1 MFTSD
6 ADGDKTTTMTGT
18 ETVGEAVADRGM
30 TRALVLSLCALAV
43 AAAGVLWFPAELSD
57 YAALAWLLALIPA
70 FLMANERGWRG
81 IATALA
87 LGMVA
92 LTLTC
97 VVALGLGRELPDL
110 LLGVVVSYLLLSFG
124 IGWLADRV
132 GRERLSEIADLALID
147 GLTGLPNQE
156 HALRFLEKEF
166 AAARVGRALAVVL
179 FELDGF
185 DAFNARNGKAA
196 GNGVLRAFATLLRQ
210 NTRRMNLSARFG
222 EQTFLC
228 VLAGGGEEG
237 ATVFGE
243 RVMEQLR
250 AAAAMAAL
258 PTASAGIACYRAGME
273 TQSELVAAAREALA
287 AARADGG
294 DRIRIHG
301 WAVTEHGL
309 ERRRG
314 RAVDDD
320 AVVVAAEASR
330 IGASGTDSMRAGFGR
345 SAFVTCRDAGMRRR
359 VVAELATEGFH
370 VTEARDASDR
380 ALALSADFDLVVAD
394 QASPESFQMFCSEIR
409 RRYPATRIVGV
420 PAQESGSVPTSVLL
434 SRADGFGV
442 AAGPGVQFAPSL
454 AELIADGDL
463 RRRVQLQTRQLT
475 DEVRARERAARLA
488 LEASE
493 ARYLSVVQAV
503 QEVVFRTD
511 EGGRWTFL
519 NPAWTAITG
528 YAVDDTMGRDAL
540 EQVHGEDRVHLRER
554 LDALLAG
561 RIGYLREEARCLAKD
576 GEIRWL
582 EVRAQPQGD
591 VPGRAS
597 GAQGTLTDVTDR
609 KNAEVALR
617 RSEAYFRALIENS
630 TDIMAVLD
638 AAGRFRY
645 ASPAVRRICGFPATE
660 LLGRPFLDLVHA
672 DDTAIVGDA
681 LGVLLRDAAA
691 PAMVVVRA
699 LHRNGTVRWLEISL
713 TNMTRMPGLEG
724 VVLNAR
730 DVTDRRD
737 AERAVRE
744 SEELLHRARR
754 LDAIGRLAGG
764 VAHDFDALLHAVQ
777 EHVARLRTRLADAE
791 AIREVDGM
799 RDALRRAASLTRQLL
814 AFGRQQELQPHVFE
828 LNAMVAE
835 MEPVLRHVL
844 HDHVHMELRLDARS
858 DRVHADPAQI
868 RQALVNLV
876 VNARDALENGG
887 RLTLATDLVRVDAQ
901 SGISTLDPG
910 DYVRLSVADS
920 GRGLGADM
928 LAHLF
933 DPFFTARE
941 DGAGA
946 GLGLST
952 VYGIVKQSG
961 GTIHVESGENEGT
974 TFIIH
979 LPLAETAASAR
990 DDAESSARAETVVVV
1005 EDEASVRVLAERILR
1020 GRGFRVVSA
1029 ANGRE
1034 ALALIAKHP
1043 GRIDLVLTDVV
1054 MPEMNGRELAERVS
1068 ILRPG
1073 IRVLYMSGYP
1083 ADALARHGVA
1093 PDVVEFLEKPFSP
1106 DALVQKVR
1114 AVLEAVAVR

>member
-1 MFTSD
+1 MGGS
-6 ADGDKTTTMTGT
+6 KETMSLRERAG
-18 ETVGEAVADRGM
+18 GPAAAGGM
-30 TRALVLSLCALAV
+30 TRALLLSLCALGV
-43 AAAGVLWFPAELSD
+43 AAAGVLWFPQELSD

-70 FLMANERGWRG
+70 FLLANERGWRG

-92 LTLTC
+92 LAVTC
-97 VVALGLGRELPDL
+97 VIALGLERELPDL
-110 LLGVVVSYLLLSFG
+110 LLAVVVSYLLLSFG

-166 AAARVGRALAVVL
+166 AGARVGRALAVVL

-185 DAFNARNGKAA
+185 DAFSARNGKAA

-222 EQTFLC
+222 EHEFLC
-228 VLAGGGEEG
+228 ILSGGSEEG

-243 RVMEQLR
+243 RVMSQLR

-258 PTASAGIACYRAGME
+258 PTASAGIACHRVGME
-273 TQSELVAAAREALA
+273 SPSELLASARTALS

-309 ERRRG
+309 ERQHARG
-314 RAVDDD
+314 VSDDT
-320 AVVVAAEASR
+320 VHVAAEASR
-330 IGASGTDSMRAGFGR
+330 VESGSESFRSGLGR
-345 SAFVTCRDAGMRRR
+345 SAYVLVRDSSMRRR
-359 VVAELATEGFH
+359 IVAELATEGFH
-370 VTEARDASDR
+370 VTEGRDAPER
-380 ALALSADFDLVVAD
+380 ALALNADFDLVVAD
-394 QASPESFQMFCSEIR
+394 QTSPELFRVLCAEIR
-409 RRYPATRIVGV
+409 RRYPSTRIVGV
-420 PAQESGSVPTSVLL
+420 PVAEGERVNASVLL
-434 SRADGFGV
+434 SRADGFV
-442 AAGPGVQFAPSL
+442 VPWGPGVEFAPSL

-493 ARYLSVVQAV
+493 ARYLSVVQTV

-511 EGGRWTFL
+511 ETGRWTFL

-561 RIGYLREEARCLAKD
+561 RIGYLVEEARCLAKD

-591 VPGRAS
+591 LPGRVS

-609 KNAEVALR
+609 RNAEAALR

-645 ASPAVRRICGFPATE
+645 ASPAVRRVCGFPPAE
-660 LLGRPFLDLVHA
+660 LIGRPFLDVVHA
-672 DDTAIVGDA
+672 EDTSIVGDA
-681 LGVLLRDAAA
+681 LGTVLRDASA
-691 PAMVVVRA
+691 PALVEVRA
-699 LHRNGTVRWLEISL
+699 MHRNGTVRWLEISL

-730 DVTDRRD
+730 DVTDRRE
-737 AERAVRE
+737 AQRAVHE
-744 SEELLHRARR
+744 SEELLHRTRR

-764 VAHDFDALLHAVQ
+764 VAHDFDALLHSVQ

-791 AIREVDGM
+791 AIREIDGM

-814 AFGRQQELQPHVFE
+814 AFGRGQEMRPHVFE
-828 LNAMVAE
+828 LNALVAE

-844 HDHVHMELRLDARS
+844 PRAVRLELRLDARS
-858 DRVHADPAQI
+858 DRVNADPAQI
-868 RQALVNLV
+868 RQAVLNLV

-887 RLTLATDLVRVDAQ
+887 RLTLATELVRIDR
-901 SGISTLDPG
+901 SGVPG
-910 DYVRLSVADS
+910 LGAGDWVRLSVADS
-920 GRGLGADM
+920 GSGLPAEA
-928 LAHLF
+928 LAHVF

-952 VYGIVKQSG
+952 AYGIVKQSG
-961 GTIHVESGENEGT
+961 GTIHVESALSQGT
-974 TFIIH
+974 TFVIH
-979 LPLAETAASAR
+979 LPLAETAASPEADSVR
-990 DDAESSARAETVVVV
+990 SETIVVV
-1005 EDEASVRVLAERILR
+1005 EDEAAVRVLAERILR
-1020 GRGFRVVSA
+1020 ARGYGIVTAS
-1029 ANGRE
+1029 NGRE
-1034 ALALIAKHP
+1034 ALDLIAKHP

-1054 MPEMNGRELAERVS
+1054 MPEMNGRELAERVA

-1114 AVLEAVAVR
+1114 TVLDAVPAR